1 MFDQLFK
8 RASAVARHSAAPFAE
23 ERIRYLDYCVHRGDS
38 YWSIRRK
45 AHDLLWISQRL
56 RRRSKLCVTVD
67 QVRSLVVGHVDR
79 KVTSGPHLDFPS
91 TRRRL
96 IANACTWL
104 RFLGSL
110 REPVEHIP
118 FGSRL
123 DEYAEWAK
131 QERGLSNAT
140 IDRFGRNVRQF
151 LKWYGPL
158 GRPLSRVQATDIDG
172 YLAFG
177 RSRGWSRVTVSNTVD
192 ALRAFFRFGGQ
203 QGWCKAHLADSIPRP
218 RIYALEGLPTGPS
231 WPDVQRLLAALN
243 TLRRADVRDRAI
255 LMLFAIYALRESE
268 VANLRLD
275 DIDWQHDQLHI
286 HRAKRGKAQVY
297 PLLPSVGNAL
307 VRYLQS
313 VRRNNKHREVFLTLV
328 SPFRPLSLSGLYDI
342 VSYRLKSLNIESPH
356 YGPHCLRHACGT
368 RLVTEGLTL
377 KEVGDHLGHR
387 RTSST
392 RTYAKVNLP
401 GLREVAA
408 FDLGELA

>member
-1 MFDQLFK
+1 MFDQIFK

-23 ERIRYLDYCVHRGDS
+23 ERIRYLDYCVDRGDS

-56 RRRSKLCVTVD
+56 RRRSKLCLTVD
-67 QVRSLVVGHVDR
+67 QVRSLVVDR
-79 KVTSGPHLDFPS
+79 ADREVTSGPRLDFPS

-96 IANACTWL
+96 TANACTWL
-104 RFLGSL
+104 RFLGTL
-110 REPVEHIP
+110 REPVDHIP

-123 DEYAEWAK
+123 NEYAEWAK
-131 QERGLSNAT
+131 QERGLSDAT
-140 IDRFGRNVRQF
+140 IDRFSRNVRQF

-158 GRPLSRVQATDIDG
+158 GRPLSGVHATDIDA

-177 RSRGWSRVTVSNTVD
+177 KGRGWARVTVSNTVD
-192 ALRAFFRFGGQ
+192 ALQAFFRFGGQ
-203 QGWCKAHLADSIPRP
+203 QGWCNGHLANAIPRP

-231 WPDVQRLLAALN
+231 WPDVQRLLAALD
-243 TLRRADVRDRAI
+243 TPRPADIRDRTI

-268 VANLRLD
+268 VANLRLE
-275 DIDWQHDQLHI
+275 DIDWQRDQLHI
-286 HRAKRGKAQVY
+286 RRAKRGKEQVY

-313 VRRNNKHREVFLTLV
+313 VRRSSNHREVFLTLM

-342 VSYRLKSLNIESPH
+342 VSYRLKSSNIKSPH

-377 KEVGDHLGHR
+377 KEIGDHLGHR

-392 RTYAKVNLP
+392 RAYAKVNLP

-408 FDLGELA
+408 FDLGALS

>member
-1 MFDQLFK
+1 MPG
-8 RASAVARHSAAPFAE
+8 RVS
-23 ERIRYLDYCVHRGDS
+23 
-38 YWSIRRK
+38 
-45 AHDLLWISQRL
+45 
-56 RRRSKLCVTVD
+56 
-67 QVRSLVVGHVDR
+67 
-79 KVTSGPHLDFPS
+79 
-91 TRRRL
+91 
-96 IANACTWL
+96 
-104 RFLGSL
+104 
-110 REPVEHIP
+110 EPIEHIR

-131 QERGLSNAT
+131 QERGLSDAT
-140 IDRFGRNVRQF
+140 TDRFRRNVRQF
-151 LKWYGPL
+151 LKWYGPR
-158 GRPLSRVQATDIDG
+158 GRPLSSVQATDIDG

-177 RSRGWSRVTVSNTVD
+177 RDRGWSRVTVSNTVD

-203 QGWCKAHLADSIPRP
+203 QGWCKAHLANAIPRP

-231 WPDVQRLLAALN
+231 WPDVQRLLATLN
-243 TLRRADVRDRAI
+243 TLRPADVRDRAI

-268 VANLRLD
+268 VANLRLE

-297 PLLPSVGNAL
+297 PLLPSVGNAI
-307 VRYLQS
+307 VRYLRS
-313 VRRNNKHREVFLTLV
+313 VRRNDKHREVFLTLV

-342 VSYRLKSLNIESPH
+342 VSYRLKSLNIQSPD

-377 KEVGDHLGHR
+377 KEIGDHLGHR

>member
-8 RASAVARHSAAPFAE
+8 RASAVARHSTAPFAE
-23 ERIRYLDYCVHRGDS
+23 ERIRYLNYCVHRGDCG
-38 YWSIRRK
+38 WSVRRK
-45 AHDLLWISQRL
+45 AHDLLWIAQRL
-56 RRRSKLCVTVD
+56 PHRNNLRLTVD
-67 QVRSLVVGHVDR
+67 QVRSLVVGRVDR
-79 KVTSGPHLDFPS
+79 ERVNGPRLDLS
-91 TRRRL
+91 RTRRRL

-110 REPVEHIP
+110 REPVKHIP

-131 QERGLSNAT
+131 QERGLSDAT

-177 RSRGWSRVTVSNTVD
+177 RSLGWSRITVSNTVD

-203 QGWCKAHLADSIPRP
+203 QGWCKAHLSNTIPRP

-231 WPDVQRLLAALN
+231 WPDVQRLLAVLN
-243 TLRRADVRDRAI
+243 TLRPADVRDRAI

-268 VANLRLD
+268 VAICLE
-275 DIDWQHDQLHI
+275 DIDWHRDELHI
-286 HRAKRGKAQVY
+286 HRAKGGKAQVY

-307 VRYLQS
+307 VRYLRS
-313 VRRNNKHREVFLTLV
+313 VRRNNEHREVFLTLV
-328 SPFRPLSLSGLYDI
+328 SPFRPLSLSGFYNV
-342 VSYRLKSLNIESPH
+342 VSYRLKSLNIQSPH

-377 KEVGDHLGHR
+377 KEIGDHLGHR

-392 RTYAKVNLP
+392 RTYTKVNLP
-401 GLREVAA
+401 GLREVAV